1 MLKVIHDALADCG
14 AIVDMHS
21 MAVARIEKTGRKGSV
36 TAYLRSH

>member
-14 AIVDMHS
+14 AIVDSAIVDIHS

-36 TAYLRSH
+36 TA